1 MLDRVLP
8 IALGEVHERRETRNL
23 ADTIRAHLQRVLRLL
38 SRLIEAGGPMS

>member
-8 IALGEVHERRETRNL
+8 IALGDTPERGEARNF
-23 ADTIRAHLQRVLRLL
+23 ADTIREYMRRFLRLL

>member
-8 IALGEVHERRETRNL
+8 LALGEAPVLSEARHLANKIREYMRRF
-23 ADTIRAHLQRVLRLL
+23 LQLL

>member
-8 IALGEVHERRETRNL
+8 IALGEAPAPGEVHSL
-23 ADTIRAHLQRVLRLL
+23 ADTFREYMRRFLRLL